1 MTRPDPCHCPAC
13 VLFDAALAA
22 RVSDEPPL
30 PRPVSVAPPPLPG
43 GRHTID
49 LLSPAYPALRSEG
62 TAIVSNAVPQVRR
75 S

>member
-1 MTRPDPCHCPAC
+1 MNGNRRALR
-13 VLFDAALAA
+13 VLAITSRRRRLRKDATEAT
-22 RVSDEPPL
+22 PT
-30 PRPVSVAPPPLPG
+30 PLPG